1 MKRVG
6 QFEWVSILPQGLS
19 HKGGQHKAQSV
30 ILNTNCSDFAPDWRL
45 SRIDWSSKVEYAV
58 CEQLSLIKSLTRLG

>member
-6 QFEWVSILPQGLS
+6 QFEQVSILPQGLS
-19 HKGGQHKAQSV
+19 HEGGQHKAQSV
-30 ILNTNCSDFAPDWRL
+30 IFNTYCFDFAPYWRL
-45 SRIDWSSKVEYAV
+45 SRIDRSSKVAYAV